1 MSIFLIHFFPFI
13 LCIVK
18 LISLFAWSKK
28 ILGSSIDRKRS
39 FSIYGSSINPLT
51 AVSAY
56 LRKAEGPSQKN
67 SLKINCS
74 LKN

>member
-28 ILGSSIDRKRS
+28 ILGSSI
-39 FSIYGSSINPLT
+39 NPLT

-67 SLKINCS
+67 S
-74 LKN
+74 